1 MNTLYWEN
9 KKSAPRINRR
19 LAITDGLAYGRKKQF
34 VEGASCLIIAPPAC
48 VVADVVE
55 VTEEERHR
63 VEPGDTGP
71 GLTCQIQTRG
81 QSFASSFDA
90 YSDIVFFLL
99 RIFICHCFYQGF
111 KTRTDIRNLG
121 VAIFGRKT
129 KINTK

>member
-19 LAITDGLAYGRKKQF
+19 LAITDGLAYGRTKQF

-81 QSFASSFDA
+81 QSFASSSDA
-90 YSDIVFFLL
+90 YSDIVFFYYAYLYAIAFTKGSKPV
-99 RIFICHCFYQGF
+99 RISEI
-111 KTRTDIRNLG
+111 
-121 VAIFGRKT
+121 
-129 KINTK
+129 